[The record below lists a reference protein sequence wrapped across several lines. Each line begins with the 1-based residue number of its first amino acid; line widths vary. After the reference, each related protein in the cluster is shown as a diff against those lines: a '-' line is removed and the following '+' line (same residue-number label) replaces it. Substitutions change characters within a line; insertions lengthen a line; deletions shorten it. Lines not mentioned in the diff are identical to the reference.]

1 MDRNTITGF
10 VLMLALLVV
19 YYFLFNPE
27 IDPSTQVSDS
37 VDSTQVSPVIIDEA
51 DIQAEISQPLALL
64 DTMVTDSVQL
74 AAMQLIKKEKFGAFA
89 AAADGE
95 SKEIILEN
103 ELLRVTLNTKG
114 ALPTSAVLT
123 EGYQTFWDSVD
134 IHLWDENLSQMNL
147 QWYSTDGKELNSK
160 DLYFASTGLVSK
172 AGEAQAATV
181 TFSIPTNDPTKKF
194 EIKYSLAHDSY
205 ELATELSLVNL
216 DGTINTAEGKTVLTW
231 NAVGNH
237 NEKGISSERQRSSV
251 FFREMNEDRDYLG
264 ESRENEE
271 SPESNLNWVSF
282 KQNYFSA
289 AIISDTGFGKGSYLK
304 SYPPINEED
313 SLHTMH
319 YEAKLPLNITSGTA
333 TEKFRF
339 YFGPNEYDRLMAL
352 EVEQFDRIIDYGWG
366 IFGWVNR
373 NLIRPMFMFFSGFI
387 GNYGIIILIITIII
401 KAVLF
406 PITWKNYLSSA
417 KMRVLKPEIDEI
429 NKKFEGKDAMEK
441 QQAVMGLYRET
452 GVNPMAGCLPMLL
465 QMPILY
471 AMFRFFPASI
481 ELRQKTF
488 LWADDLGGYDSI
500 LNLGFEIPLYG
511 MHVSGFTILMAI
523 STFFYTRMSSS
534 QMPDTNQPGMPN
546 MKVIM
551 NFFPLMMLFIFNS
564 LASGLSFYYFAAN
577 VISIGQM
584 YFIKNVII
592 DEDKIH
598 AKLQDNKKKPKK
610 KSAFQERLQEMQ
622 KLQQDKAKGSKKT
635 K

>member
-1 MDRNTITGF
+1 
-10 VLMLALLVV
+10 MLALLVL
-19 YYFLFNPE
+19 YYFLFNPDL
-27 IDPSTQVSDS
+27 DPSTVQSEGT
-37 VDSTQVSPVIIDEA
+37 DSTLVSPSIIEEA
-51 DIQAEISQPLALL
+51 DVQTEVIPTIAVDTAE
-64 DTMVTDSVQL
+64 VDSVQV
-74 AAMQLIKKEKFGAFA
+74 AAMQLLQRDKFGAFA
-89 AAADGE
+89 GAADGE
-95 SKEIILEN
+95 AKEVVLEN
-103 ELLRVTLNTKG
+103 ELLRVVLNTKG
-114 ALPTSAVLT
+114 GLPTSAILID
-123 EGYQTFWDSVD
+123 GYQTFWDSVD
-134 IHLWDENLSQMNL
+134 IHLWDENLSEMNL
-147 QWYSTDGKELNSK
+147 QWYSTDGKEINSK
-160 DLYFASTGLVSK
+160 DLFFTSSQVNAKASES
-172 AGEAQAATV
+172 QAASV
-181 TFSIPTNDPTKKF
+181 TFSIPTDNPAKKF
-194 EIKYSLAHDSY
+194 ELSYRLAIDSY
-205 ELATELSLVNL
+205 QLETTLNIVNF
-216 DGTINTAEGKTVLTW
+216 DGTMNTSEGKTVLSW
-231 NAVGNH
+231 NAAGNH

-251 FFREMNEDRDYLG
+251 FFREMNEDRDYLS
-264 ESRENEE
+264 ESREDDE
-271 SPESNLNWVSF
+271 SPETTLNWVAF
-282 KQNYFSA
+282 KQNFFSA

-304 SYPPINEED
+304 SYPPVDED
-313 SLHTMH
+313 LDTLHTMF
-319 YEAKLPLNITSGTA
+319 YEARLPLNITSGTA

-339 YFGPNEYDRLMAL
+339 FFGPNEYDRLVST
-352 EVEQFDRIIDYGWG
+352 EVEQIDRIIDYGWG

-373 NLIRPMFMFFSGFI
+373 HIVRPMFIFFSGFI
-387 GNYGIIILIITIII
+387 SNYGLVILIITLII

-429 NKKFEGKDAMEK
+429 NKKFEGKEAMEK

-500 LNLGFEIPLYG
+500 LDLGFNIPLYG
-511 MHVSGFTILMAI
+511 MHVSGFTLLMAV

-610 KSAFQERLQEMQ
+610 KSGFQQRLADMQ
-622 KLQQDKAKGSKKT
+622 KMQQDKAKGGKKSK
-635 K
+635 